1 MSDSVDGE
9 GETGTER
16 DGSGERTTG
25 SDGEN
30 GEQAAG
36 SDVTATDD
44 TDRESDP
51 LFAEQDPI
59 FARKELL
66 HVGHVPEEN
75 RIVGRDDEI
84 RSVAEEIG
92 AVVRDDPPNNVMIF
106 GKTGTGKSLVSRHV
120 ADRAKSAAR
129 SNDVDCGTVYVD
141 CSEADTETRATRQ
154 IATDLQEATGY
165 DQRIPLRGVG
175 TMEYYQHIWR
185 ILDRYYDALIVILD
199 EIDKLTNS
207 NILMQFSRAREANKT
222 DSYIGVI
229 GISNKIQYKETLD
242 ERIDSSFG
250 HRELFFHPYDATQ
263 LQEIMRNRKD
273 AFQPG
278 VLASGAIE
286 LCAALAA
293 KKHGDARKA
302 IDILKEAGELA
313 RRNGDSTVI
322 DDHIRRAQD
331 IAEINRVEELT
342 SGGTV
347 HAKLALYSLASLII
361 TGEEDT
367 YSTRRVYERYEQV
380 CELVGYDSV
389 TENGL
394 YKQLKEQA
402 FLGVIE
408 SNKTGGGRSQG
419 SYLLHRLVTDPTH
432 IVKAVRRDSSLRDL
446 PPFDELEN
454 VAANQE
460 AQTSQSTLGIE

>member
-1 MSDSVDGE
+1 MSE
-9 GETGTER
+9 Q
-16 DGSGERTTG
+16 SGDE
-25 SDGEN
+25 
-30 GEQAAG
+30 AG
-36 SDVTATDD
+36 GG
-44 TDRESDP
+44 DP
-51 LFAEQDPI
+51 LFADQDPV

-84 RSVAEEIG
+84 QNVASEVG
-92 AVVRDDPPNNVMIF
+92 AVVRDDPPNNVMIY

-120 ADRAKSAAR
+120 AGRAMDAAKA
-129 SNDVDCGTVYVD
+129 NGIECATVYVD

-154 IATDLQEATGY
+154 IATELKELTGY
-165 DQRIPLRGVG
+165 EAEIPLRGVG

-185 ILDRYYDALIVILD
+185 VLDEYHDALIVILD
-199 EIDKLTNS
+199 EIDKLANS
-207 NILMQFSRAREANKT
+207 NILMQLSRAREANKT
-222 DSYIGVI
+222 DCYIGVI

-250 HRELFFHPYDATQ
+250 HRELFFHPYDAEQ
-263 LQEIMRNRKD
+263 LKEIMRNRKD

-278 VLASGAIE
+278 VLGSGAIE

-313 RRNGDSTVI
+313 RRNGDTQVT
-322 DDHIRRAQD
+322 DDHIKRAQD
-331 IAEINRVEELT
+331 IAEINRIEELT
-342 SGGTV
+342 SGGTI

-361 TGEEDT
+361 TGGDDT
-367 YSTRRVYERYEQV
+367 YSTREIYERYEQMCGV
-380 CELVGYDSV
+380 VGYESV

-419 SYLLHRLVTDPTH
+419 SYLLHRLVTDPKH
-432 IVKAVRRDSSLRDL
+432 IIKAVRRDNSLEELPALEDLRELRSVGTSSSKQARIGGD
-446 PPFDELEN
+446 
-454 VAANQE
+454 
-460 AQTSQSTLGIE
+460 S